1 MNLVD
6 KTGESLNI
14 SYGLVDTYFGKCFIA
29 SSSGNIC
36 FLSFG
41 KNLEFMLSE
50 LRISWYNS
58 NYNEDN
64 PCALALA
71 NEIFNNQ
78 YKGNIIV
85 SGTDFQLKVWQA
97 LMALKPGQLISYE
110 ELASRVFS
118 AKHTRAVASA
128 VAKNDVS
135 YLIPCHRVINKS
147 GKINKYRWGTNI
159 KTMLIDYEKANSA
172 RNH

>member
-6 KTGESLNI
+6 KTGQSLNI
-14 SYGLVDTYFGKCFIA
+14 SYGLVDTNFGKCFIA
-29 SSSGNIC
+29 SSSGDIC

-41 KNLEFMLSE
+41 NNLDFMLSQ

-58 NYNEDN
+58 DYNEN
-64 PCALALA
+64 AACASALA
-71 NEIFNNQ
+71 NQVFNNQ
-78 YKGNIIV
+78 YKGNVIV
-85 SGTDFQLKVWQA
+85 SGTDFQRKVWHA
-97 LMALKPGQLISYE
+97 LTKLKPGQLISYE
-110 ELASRVFS
+110 ELASQVFS
-118 AKHTRAVASA
+118 IKHTRAVASA

-135 YLIPCHRVINKS
+135 YLIPCHRIINKS

-159 KTMLIDYEKANSA
+159 KKMLIDYEKANSP

>member
-14 SYGLVDTYFGKCFIA
+14 SYGLVDTDFGKCFIA

-41 KNLEFMLSE
+41 KNLEFMLSQ

-71 NEIFNNQ
+71 NQVFNNQ
-78 YKGNIIV
+78 YKGNILV
-85 SGTDFQLKVWQA
+85 RGTDFQLKVWRA
-97 LMALKPGQLISYE
+97 LIALKPGRVISYE

-118 AKHTRAVASA
+118 ARHTRAVASA

-147 GKINKYRWGTNI
+147 GGINKYRWGTNI
-159 KTMLIDYEKANSA
+159 KQMLIDYEKESIT
-172 RNH
+172 RDY